1 MARTG
6 CQRSIPLDPQVFS
19 IQKLGGCVICKVC
32 PQRNGKLRAMKA
44 CHVAEHCATK
54 LHKDSFILS
63 LRTQEKKNRS
73 LLARSLSPP
82 LTPAAHSRLTYD
94 LSPPED
100 PERPTTPS
108 PPSVTSAE
116 DDDND
121 HDHEQLPQLWDPS
134 TQMFAIEEPDL
145 YSELIAARNRG
156 DTLFTC
162 SLQPLA
168 DELGLD
174 DDDMLDPP
182 PDDNEF
188 GLFLEDEEDHINN
201 QRMDDSTYP
210 WPSKAT
216 FITDLLFGS
225 TRLRFSEAQKKAV
238 LSWAREMGAQ
248 NVPTLY
254 ALRKAQDHVRSCV
267 GNPTCKV
274 TASSGN
280 IFYINAIGSAIAKD
294 YSNPLTRFSMHDY
307 PEDGR
312 GNMSQVHHGSKML
325 HELPE
330 ELLVPSVRVNNNIYF
345 RNELL
350 QSTTGF
356 FIPTRFF
363 QGNISSRDAERASL
377 QVLALGHPVV
387 RTEAGF
393 AVDPERVILEV
404 SSFQRTYIDLQTD
417 VHLCGFTST
426 SQSFAAGMPNPL
438 REKSNGRLVLT
449 VPLIIF
455 MDDVSGNV
463 SKQWNK
469 HHAVYMSNA
478 SMPREMLEKEFC
490 VRFVSSSPHA
500 SPMELIK
507 AVKESIAAAAEEG
520 IVAYDCKH
528 RDEVMLIP
536 YGLFEAG
543 DNPMQAE
550 ECSHGGLHC
559 NYFCR
564 TCKVG
569 GTMSMKQSDEGYL
582 KLFEIG
588 ELRRP
593 EETIQQILEQI
604 ELSKLSGGTT
614 KVQNAVSLTGTRDT
628 TSASIVD
635 RLLELGKRLRKRE
648 PGKPAINERE
658 VRQTLE
664 REYEEMLGGL
674 SVEDHI
680 NPLLDMP
687 GLNIHQ
693 DTPTE
698 ILHTI
703 LLGVVKYFWGQ
714 TIWILDKAH
723 LVKTFQTRLDN
734 INKDGLNS
742 PTLGAEYICRYSG
755 SLIGKHFKSLAQLM
769 PFLIYD
775 LVPSTVLNGW
785 TVIGQLV
792 VLLWHTRIDD
802 IEEYLTRL
810 TRTIDDFL
818 NISVQCAP
826 SIILTKSKFHFLLHI
841 PAYIRRFGPPILFST
856 EHFESFNSVFRLS
869 CVHSNRQAPSRDSCN
884 AFAYND
890 ILKHVATGG
899 FWMESKSKRWMHAAP
914 GVLNYIANHPEQRHL
929 LGVPTVH
936 ENHPGTVFQASSVI
950 AVNGDKVTIGKYAIL
965 RGNELS
971 IGKIV
976 EIIVSESN
984 TRLATHIV
992 VRPLHFLPDIHP
1004 QLRLPQLQLAD
1015 EDRLLLPS
1023 DILSAV
1029 NVQHDCA
1036 SSSCDEF
1043 VSVNTRQERTETT
1056 KMKTSLIHKN
1066 TGRFVLNAHSLHNYA
1081 LISQVIPHPL
1091 RMAMNLPYFPNSRE
1105 VRLKAARAVRAKKA
1119 GNPAEGTGSAPPVF
1133 ERTTRKS
1140 KQGGKGKKAQ
1150 QVAAGPSL
1158 QPPIPPT
1165 PVHLTASHPPPI
1177 PAYAGPY
1184 HHAMQPPTGI
1194 PPTPVH
1200 LTASHPPPMLAY
1212 AGPYH
1217 HAMYPSPYVFPQGP
1231 FMYPLPSPANTHW
1244 HAGP

>member
-6 CQRSIPLDPQVFS
+6 YQRSIPFDPQIFS
-19 IQKLGGCVICKVC
+19 LQKLGGRVVCKIC
-32 PQRNGKLRAMKA
+32 PQRNGKRRDMKT

-54 LHKDSFILS
+54 IHKDSLILS
-63 LRTQEKKNRS
+63 LRTQEKKICS
-73 LLARSLSPP
+73 LPAQSPSPSPP
-82 LTPAAHSRLTYD
+82 LTPAAHSRMDYD
-94 LSPPED
+94 IPPLED
-100 PERPTTPS
+100 PERPITPS
-108 PPSVTSAE
+108 FPLVMSTE
-116 DDDND
+116 DDDSG
-121 HDHEQLPQLWDPS
+121 HDHELELPQLWDPS
-134 TQMFAIEEPDL
+134 TRMFALEEPDL

-156 DTLFTC
+156 DALFTC

-182 PDDNEF
+182 PDDNKF
-188 GLFLEDEEDHINN
+188 GLFLEGEEDHINN
-201 QRMDDSTYP
+201 QLCMDDSTYP

-254 ALRKAQDHVRSCV
+254 ALRKAQDH
-267 GNPTCKV
+267 
-274 TASSGN
+274 
-280 IFYINAIGSAIAKD
+280 D
-294 YSNPLTRFSMHDY
+294 YSNPLTRFCMQDY

-330 ELLVPSVRVNNNIYF
+330 ELLVPSVCVNGGIYF

-363 QGNISSRDAERASL
+363 QANISSCDAEQASL
-377 QVLALGHPVV
+377 QVLALGHPV
-387 RTEAGF
+387 AGF
-393 AVDPERVILEV
+393 AVDPERIILEV
-404 SSFQRTYIDLQTD
+404 SSFQRTYIDLQAD

-426 SQSFAAGMPNPL
+426 SQPFAAKMPNPL

-449 VPLIIF
+449 VPQIIF

-478 SMPREMLEKEFC
+478 SMPCEMLEKEFC

-500 SPMELIK
+500 SPMEIAK
-507 AVKESIAAAAEEG
+507 AVKESIEAAVDEG
-520 IVAYDCKH
+520 IVAYDCKYK
-528 RDEVMLIP
+528 DEVMLIP
-536 YGLFEAG
+536 YGLFDAG

-569 GTMSMKQSDEGYL
+569 GTTSVKQSDEGYL

-614 KVQNAVSLTGTRDT
+614 KVQAAVSSTGTHDT
-628 TSASIVD
+628 TSASIVN

-664 REYEEMLGGL
+664 REFEEMLGGL
-674 SVEDHI
+674 
-680 NPLLDMP
+680 PY
-687 GLNIHQ
+687 
-693 DTPTE
+693 TPTE

-714 TIWILDKAH
+714 TIWILDKTH
-723 LVKTFQTRLDN
+723 LVKIFQTRLDN

-755 SLIGKHFKSLAQLM
+755 SLIGKHFKSLAQIM

-785 TVIGQLV
+785 AVIGQLV

-802 IEEYLTRL
+802 VEEYLACL
-810 TRTIDDFL
+810 THTIDDFL

-856 EHFESFNSVFRLS
+856 ERFESFNHVFRLS
-869 CVHSNRQAPSRDSCN
+869 CVHSNRQALSRDSCN

-890 ILKHVATGG
+890 ILKHVTTGG
-899 FWMESKSKRWMHAAP
+899 FWMESKSKRWVHAAP
-914 GVLNYIANHPEQRHL
+914 GVLNYISDHPEQRHL

-936 ENHPGTVFQASSVI
+936 QNHPGMATVPTSSKTSPVPWTSTRSSMLRPEIKSSNNAVFQASSVI
-950 AVNGDKVTIGKYAIL
+950 AVNGDKVAIEKYAIL
-965 RGNELS
+965 RGNGQLPAEMS

-976 EIIVSESN
+976 EIIVSESSP
-984 TRLATHIV
+984 RVASHV
-992 VRPLHFLPDIHP
+992 VIRPLHFLPDIHP
-1004 QLRLPQLQLAD
+1004 QLRLLQLQLAD
-1015 EDRLLLPS
+1015 EEHLLFALANLHILQN
-1023 DILSAV
+1023 ILSAV

-1036 SSSCDEF
+1036 SSSCGEF
-1043 VSVNTRQERTETT
+1043 VSVNIQQERTETT
-1056 KMKTSLIHKN
+1056 KTKTSL
-1066 TGRFVLNAHSLHNYA
+1066 
-1081 LISQVIPHPL
+1081 VIPQPL
-1091 RMAMNLPYFPNSRE
+1091 HMAMSLPFLPNSRE
-1105 VRLKAARAVRAKKA
+1105 VRLKAARTVRAKKA
-1119 GNPAEGTGSAPPVF
+1119 GTTDTAECTGSAPPVF
-1133 ERTTRKS
+1133 DRATRKP
-1140 KQGGKGKKAQ
+1140 KQGGKDKK
-1150 QVAAGPSL
+1150 GPSF
-1158 QPPIPPT
+1158 QPPMHSSLAPQPVVHPLAHSAFSIPPT
-1165 PVHLTASHPPPI
+1165 PVHVPASHHPPM
-1177 PAYAGPY
+1177 PAYAGTY
-1184 HHAMQPPTGI
+1184 HH
-1194 PPTPVH
+1194 PVH
-1200 LTASHPPPMLAY
+1200 VPASHHPPMPAY
-1212 AGPYH
+1212 AGTYH
-1217 HAMYPSPYVFPQGP
+1217 HPMYPAPYVFPSVFQGP
-1231 FMYPLPSPANTHW
+1231 LMYPLPSPTNTHF
-1244 HAGP
+1244 HTGL

>member
-6 CQRSIPLDPQVFS
+6 YQRSIPFDPQIFS
-19 IQKLGGCVICKVC
+19 LQKLGGRVVCKIC
-32 PQRNGKLRAMKA
+32 PQRNGKRRDMKT

-54 LHKDSFILS
+54 IHKDSLILI
-63 LRTQEKKNRS
+63 TVTVT
-73 LLARSLSPP
+73 SP
-82 LTPAAHSRLTYD
+82 HSRC
-94 LSPPED
+94 SFPPGLRYSTTG
-100 PERPTTPS
+100 RPRETDNTFLPLVMS
-108 PPSVTSAE
+108 TE
-116 DDDND
+116 DDDSG
-121 HDHEQLPQLWDPS
+121 HDHELELPQLWDPS
-134 TQMFAIEEPDL
+134 TRMFALEEPDL

-156 DTLFTC
+156 DALFTC

-188 GLFLEDEEDHINN
+188 GLFLEGEEDRINN
-201 QRMDDSTYP
+201 QLCMDDSTYP
-210 WPSKAT
+210 WPSKVT

-238 LSWAREMGAQ
+238 LSGRVKWA
-248 NVPTLY
+248 L
-254 ALRKAQDHVRSCV
+254 KICI
-267 GNPTCKV
+267 GNPTRKV

-280 IFYINAIGSAIAKD
+280 IFYINSIGSAIAMD
-294 YSNPLTRFSMHDY
+294 YSNPLTRFCMQDY

-330 ELLVPSVRVNNNIYF
+330 ELLVPSVRVNGGIYF

-356 FIPTRFF
+356 FIPTHFF
-363 QGNISSRDAERASL
+363 QANIPIV
-377 QVLALGHPVV
+377 Q
-387 RTEAGF
+387 TEAGF
-393 AVDPERVILEV
+393 AVDPERIILEV
-404 SSFQRTYIDLQTD
+404 SSFQRTYIDLQAD
-417 VHLCGFTST
+417 VHLCGLHVSSDIAALRCKNAQPPARKVKWST
-426 SQSFAAGMPNPL
+426 RPHCSPNNL
-438 REKSNGRLVLT
+438 HGRCLWECVEA
-449 VPLIIF
+449 VE
-455 MDDVSGNV
+455 
-463 SKQWNK
+463 Q

-478 SMPREMLEKEFC
+478 SMPHEMLEKEFC

-500 SPMELIK
+500 SPMEIAK
-507 AVKESIAAAAEEG
+507 AVKESIEAAVDEG
-520 IVAYDCKH
+520 IVAYDCKYK
-528 RDEVMLIP
+528 DEVMLIP
-536 YGLFEAG
+536 YGLFDAG

-550 ECSHGGLHC
+550 ECSHGSLHC

-569 GTMSMKQSDEGYL
+569 GTTSVKQSDEGYL

-614 KVQNAVSLTGTRDT
+614 KVQAAVSSTGTRDT
-628 TSASIVD
+628 TSASIVN
-635 RLLELGKRLRKRE
+635 RLLELGKHLRKRE

-664 REYEEMLGGL
+664 REFEKMLGGL
-674 SVEDHI
+674 PVEDHI
-680 NPLLDMP
+680 NPLLSMT

-703 LLGVVKYFWGQ
+703 LLGV
-714 TIWILDKAH
+714 I
-723 LVKTFQTRLDN
+723 FQTRLDN

-755 SLIGKHFKSLAQLM
+755 SLIGKHFKSLAQIM

-802 IEEYLTRL
+802 VEEYLACL

-856 EHFESFNSVFRLS
+856 EHFESFNHVFRLS
-869 CVHSNRQAPSRDSCN
+869 CH
-884 AFAYND
+884 
-890 ILKHVATGG
+890 IATGG
-899 FWMESKSKRWMHAAP
+899 FWMESKSKRWVHAAS
-914 GVLNYIANHPEQRHL
+914 GVLNYISDHPEQRHL

-936 ENHPGTVFQASSVI
+936 QNHPGMATVPTSLKTSPVPWTSTRSSMLRPEIKSSNNAVFQASSVI
-950 AVNGDKVTIGKYAIL
+950 AVNGDKVAIEKYAIL
-965 RGNELS
+965 RGNGQLPAEMS

-976 EIIVSESN
+976 EIIVSESSP
-984 TRLATHIV
+984 RVASH
-992 VRPLHFLPDIHP
+992 
-1004 QLRLPQLQLAD
+1004 LRLPQLQLAD
-1015 EDRLLLPS
+1015 EEHLLLPS
-1023 DILSAV
+1023 NILSAV

-1036 SSSCDEF
+1036 SSSCGEF
-1043 VSVNTRQERTETT
+1043 VSVNIQQERTETT
-1056 KMKTSLIHKN
+1056 KTKTSLVHKN
-1066 TGRFVLNAHSLHNYA
+1066 ASHFVLNAHSLHNYA
-1081 LISQVIPHPL
+1081 LISQVIPQPL
-1091 RMAMNLPYFPNSRE
+1091 RMAMSLPFLPNSRE
-1105 VRLKAARAVRAKKA
+1105 VRLKAARTVRAKKA
-1119 GNPAEGTGSAPPVF
+1119 GTTDTAECTGSAPPVF
-1133 ERTTRKS
+1133 DRATRKP
-1140 KQGGKGKKAQ
+1140 KQGGKDKKAQ
-1150 QVAAGPSL
+1150 KVAAGPSF
-1158 QPPIPPT
+1158 QPPMHSSLAPQPAVHPIAHSAFSIPPT
-1165 PVHLTASHPPPI
+1165 PVHVPASHHPPM
-1177 PAYAGPY
+1177 PAYAGTY
-1184 HHAMQPPTGI
+1184 HHP
-1194 PPTPVH
+1194 
-1200 LTASHPPPMLAY
+1200 
-1212 AGPYH
+1212 
-1217 HAMYPSPYVFPQGP
+1217 MYPVPYVFPSVFQGP
-1231 FMYPLPSPANTHW
+1231 LMYPLPSPTNTHF
-1244 HAGP
+1244 HAGL

>member
-1 MARTG
+1 
-6 CQRSIPLDPQVFS
+6 
-19 IQKLGGCVICKVC
+19 
-32 PQRNGKLRAMKA
+32 MKA
-44 CHVAEHCATK
+44 CHVADHCATK

-63 LRTQEKKNRS
+63 LCTQEKKNCP
-73 LLARSLSPP
+73 LPAQSLSPH
-82 LTPAAHSRLTYD
+82 LTPAAHSRLAYD
-94 LSPPED
+94 IPPLED

-108 PPSVTSAE
+108 PPSVTSTE

-121 HDHEQLPQLWDPS
+121 HDHEQLLQLWDTS
-134 TQMFAIEEPDL
+134 TQMFMIEEPDL
-145 YSELIAARNRG
+145 YSELIAAQNQG

-182 PDDNEF
+182 PGDNEF
-188 GLFLEDEEDHINN
+188 GLLLEDKEDHINN
-201 QRMDDSTYP
+201 QLCMDDSTYP
-210 WPSKAT
+210 WPSKVT
-216 FITDLLFGS
+216 FITDLLFGLMH
-225 TRLRFSEAQKKAV
+225 LRFSEAQKKAV
-238 LSWAREMGAQ
+238 LSWAREMGTQ

-254 ALRKAQDHVRSCV
+254 ALRKAQDHIRSCI

-280 IFYINAIGSAIAKD
+280 IFYINSIGSAIAKD
-294 YSNPLTRFSMHDY
+294 YSNPLTRFCMHDY
-307 PEDGR
+307 PQGGR
-312 GNMSQVHHGSKML
+312 GNMSQVHHGLKML
-325 HELPE
+325 HELPK
-330 ELLVPSVRVNNNIYF
+330 ELLVPSVRINNNIYF

-363 QGNISSRDAERASL
+363 QGKISSCDAERPSL

-387 RTEAGF
+387 RTEVQSPSKSELRRLTPFQAGF
-393 AVDPERVILEV
+393 AVDPERIILEV
-404 SSFQRTYIDLQTD
+404 SLFQRTYIDLQTD
-417 VHLCGFTST
+417 VHLCGFTLT
-426 SQSFAAGMPNPL
+426 SRSFAAEMPNPL

-449 VPLIIF
+449 VRLIIF

-478 SMPREMLEKEFC
+478 SMLHEMLEKEFC
-490 VRFVSSSPHA
+490 VCFVSSSPHA
-500 SPMELIK
+500 SPMEIIK
-507 AVKESIAAAAEEG
+507 AVKESIRAATDEG
-520 IVAYDCKH
+520 IVVYDCKY
-528 RDEVMLIP
+528 RDKVMLIP

-543 DNPMQAE
+543 NNPMQVE

-569 GTMSMKQSDEGYL
+569 GMMSMKQSDEGYL

-588 ELRRP
+588 ELHRP

-614 KVQNAVSLTGTRDT
+614 KVQNAVLSTGTHDT
-628 TSASIVD
+628 TSASIVN
-635 RLLELGKRLRKRE
+635 RLLELGKYLRKQE

-658 VRQTLE
+658 VQQRLE
-664 REYEEMLGGL
+664 REFEEMLGGL

-680 NPLLDMP
+680 NPLLSMT

-693 DTPTE
+693 DMPTE

-703 LLGVVKYFWGQ
+703 LLGVMKYFWSQ
-714 TIWILDKAH
+714 TIWILNKAH
-723 LVKTFQTRLDN
+723 LVKIFQTRLDN
-734 INKDGLNS
+734 INKDSLNS

-802 IEEYLTRL
+802 VEEYLACL

-826 SIILTKSKFHFLLHI
+826 SIILTKSKFHSLLHI
-841 PAYIRRFGPPILFST
+841 LAYIRRFGPPIF
-856 EHFESFNSVFRLS
+856 
-869 CVHSNRQAPSRDSCN
+869 NRQAPSRDSCN
-884 AFAYND
+884 VFAYND
-890 ILKHVATGG
+890 ILKHIATGG
-899 FWMESKSKRWMHAAP
+899 FWMETKSKQWVHAAP
-914 GVLNYIANHPEQRHL
+914 GVLNYITNHPEQRHL

-936 ENHPGTVFQASSVI
+936 ENHPGMATVPTSSKTSPVPWTSTHLSMLQPATKSNNTIFQVSLVI
-950 AVNGDKVTIGKYAIL
+950 AVNGDKVTIEKYAIFH
-965 RGNELS
+965 GNGQLPTEMS

-976 EIIVSESN
+976 KIIVSESGP
-984 TRLATHIV
+984 RLASHVV

-1015 EDRLLLPS
+1015 EDHLLLPS
-1023 DILSAV
+1023 NILSAV

-1036 SSSCDEF
+1036 SSSCGEF
-1043 VSVNTRQERTETT
+1043 VSVNVQQERTEMT
-1056 KMKTSLIHKN
+1056 KTKTSLMHKN
-1066 TGRFVLNAHSLHNYA
+1066 TGCFVLNAHSLHNYA

-1091 RMAMNLPYFPNSRE
+1091 CMAMSLPYSPNSQE
-1105 VRLKAARAVRAKKA
+1105 VRLKVARAVRAKKA
-1119 GNPAEGTGSAPPVF
+1119 GTTDPAECAGSAPPVF
-1133 ERTTRKS
+1133 ERERTTHKP
-1140 KQGGKGKKAQ
+1140 KQGGKSKKVQ
-1150 QVAAGPSL
+1150 QAAACPS
-1158 QPPIPPT
+1158 
-1165 PVHLTASHPPPI
+1165 S
-1177 PAYAGPY
+1177 
-1184 HHAMQPPTGI
+1184 
-1194 PPTPVH
+1194 
-1200 LTASHPPPMLAY
+1200 
-1212 AGPYH
+1212 
-1217 HAMYPSPYVFPQGP
+1217 
-1231 FMYPLPSPANTHW
+1231 
-1244 HAGP
+1244 